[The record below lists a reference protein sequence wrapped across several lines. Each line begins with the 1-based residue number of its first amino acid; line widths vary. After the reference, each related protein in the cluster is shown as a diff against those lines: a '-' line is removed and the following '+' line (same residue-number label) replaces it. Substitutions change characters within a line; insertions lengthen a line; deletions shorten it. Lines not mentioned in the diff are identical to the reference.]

1 MDAGAAWIAL
11 TNGDGLGVRTGNR
24 QCYFSTDRLVDC
36 YTGDDTDNAIVFNH
50 SEFLTEFAT
59 CRFRYIETQDMAR

>member
-24 QCYFSTDRLVDC
+24 QCFITSDRLVECDA
-36 YTGDDTDNAIVFNH
+36 GDDSDDTILMNH
-50 SEFLTEFAT
+50 SEFLSEFAT
-59 CRFRYIETQDMAR
+59 SRFRYIETQDMA

>member
-24 QCYFSTDRLVDC
+24 QCFMTSDRLVEC
-36 YTGDDTDNAIVFNH
+36 DDADSSGTLNLNH
-50 SEFLTEFAT
+50 SEFLSEFAT
-59 CRFRYIETQDMAR
+59 SRFRYIETQDMAK